1 MGFDNREERKF
12 HQMIA
17 TDRKGREY
25 KVGDIVQMCD
35 FPILAK
41 SMLNIPLEIV
51 QIIPIEHCESGH
63 NIVVKNLSTG
73 EVGKPRDTNWYQPI
87 KKPL

>member
-1 MGFDNREERKF
+1 
-12 HQMIA
+12 MIA

-63 NIVVKNLSTG
+63 NIVVKQGLHEIVKSHKTVKNING
-73 EVGKPRDTNWYQPI
+73 HR
-87 KKPL
+87 